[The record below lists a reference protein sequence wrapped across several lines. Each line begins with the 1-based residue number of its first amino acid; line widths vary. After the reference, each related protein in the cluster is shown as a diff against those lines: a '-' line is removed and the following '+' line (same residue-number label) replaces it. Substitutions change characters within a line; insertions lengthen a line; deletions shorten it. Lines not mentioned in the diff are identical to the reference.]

1 MHVLALGGS
10 PTGFHVTFLKD
21 QHIRFSVASKH
32 VGFAVCDLKRVIT
45 ESLEGLGE
53 GGGIIEVWNGKGGK
67 RRKMRHGCLSRV
79 VRANMFVLSESPL

>member
-53 GGGIIEVWNGKGGK
+53 GGGDN
-67 RRKMRHGCLSRV
+67 
-79 VRANMFVLSESPL
+79 